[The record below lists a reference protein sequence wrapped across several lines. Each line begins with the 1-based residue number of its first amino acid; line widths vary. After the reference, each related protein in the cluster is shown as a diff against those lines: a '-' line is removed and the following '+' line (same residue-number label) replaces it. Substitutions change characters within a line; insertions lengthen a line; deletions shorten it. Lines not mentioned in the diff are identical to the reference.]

1 MAGITQNLPG
11 WPTPPSAAAPGAPTP
26 NVPTYNGFDPKT
38 YGNAE
43 NYFSQ
48 AAGYANQAVSPQS
61 LDRAS
66 ARVRNRVDTATRANE
81 MDIRDRYAGRG
92 MLNSGAASLAQAQN
106 RQAGM
111 SAYGT
116 GLAQVQDDY
125 NTRLLTAAQN
135 MGSIGNYAAD
145 AAGAKGRLALDETTA
160 LNQAAVDKQNADTNR
175 YTAENNGALD
185 IRKFLAD
192 LTQNFAAYGN
202 TFSDPQMLKQILAS
216 FGLDISGLQF
226 YQPPTG
232 DRFGAD
238 PGNANPTGGKGSG
251 GGGSIKVYTND
262 NTQNVPPGPG
272 GV

>member
-1 MAGITQNLPG
+1 MASINENLPG
-11 WPTPPSAAAPGAPTP
+11 WPTPPSAAAPGAPSPT
-26 NVPTYNGFDPKT
+26 VPTYNGFNPQS

-43 NYFSQ
+43 NYLGQ
-48 AAGYANQAVSPQS
+48 AAGYVNQAVSPQS

-92 MLNSGAASLAQAQN
+92 MLNSGAASLAQSQN

-135 MGSIGNYAAD
+135 MGSIGNHAAD

-175 YTAENNGALD
+175 YSAEVDGASTS
-185 IRKFLAD
+185 K
-192 LTQNFAAYGN
+192 NFALSLLQNYASFGN
-202 TFSDPQMLKQILAS
+202 SFQDPQMLQQILAKL
-216 FGLDISGLQF
+216 GLDISGLEF
-226 YQPPTG
+226 YTPTSAT
-232 DRFGAD
+232 DNSRSFG
-238 PGNANPTGGKGSG
+238 GNAGDAKTPSG
-251 GGGSIKVYTND
+251 GGGGGGIDMDSLRKWLE
-262 NTQNVPPGPG
+262 QNGKA
-272 GV
+272 